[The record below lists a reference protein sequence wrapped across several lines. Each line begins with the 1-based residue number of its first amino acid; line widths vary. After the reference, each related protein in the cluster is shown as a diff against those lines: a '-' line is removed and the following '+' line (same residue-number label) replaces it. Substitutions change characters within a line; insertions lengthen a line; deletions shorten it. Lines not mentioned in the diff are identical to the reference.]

1 MVVEKMKNLIKDII
15 HISTGWGIPLMIV
28 VMVFTTIFLFLKM
41 IDMIATVII
50 ISFLSVIIGSDI
62 R

>member
-15 HISTGWGIPLMIV
+15 HISTGWRIPLMIV